1 MKFRKYV
8 SNYIRA
14 IKLVWQRRIFIA
26 WSTDWF
32 IFALPFEA
40 VNLLMGILSL
50 YYYGLMFGEQNPPIL
65 REYGGSF
72 IAYLLL
78 GLAANTLL
86 TYSLTTLVRKTQRLF
101 LGRVN
106 IAGSIMNYI
115 DYLRLSGI
123 PITAWLTVDLFA
135 GYINHLCYFAVY
147 IIAGA
152 VFFGLS
158 IPPNSDILGAV
169 ISLLLGIAA
178 SIGLSLIGAA
188 ILLFIRYPFGR
199 DPLTWIVGL
208 LSSVFSGVYFPP
220 SLIPESLR
228 WISYLLPQTYTLDI
242 MRKCL
247 LGGISLTSQFA
258 SFTILLVEAILLL
271 IVGILMYLKGLDY
284 ILRKEILM

>member
-1 MKFRKYV
+1 
-8 SNYIRA
+8 
-14 IKLVWQRRIFIA
+14 
-26 WSTDWF
+26 
-32 IFALPFEA
+32 
-40 VNLLMGILSL
+40 MGILSL
-50 YYYGLMFGEQNPPIL
+50 YYYGLMFSEQNPPIL

-86 TYSLTTLVRKTQRLF
+86 TYSLTALVRKTQGLF

-106 IAGSIMNYI
+106 IAGSIINFI

-123 PITAWLTVDLFA
+123 PITAWLTVDLFT

-152 VFFGLS
+152 IFFGLS
-158 IPPNSDILGAV
+158 IPPSSDILGAV

-199 DPLTWIVGL
+199 DPLTWIVSL

-247 LGGISLTSQFA
+247 LGGIPLTNQFT

-271 IVGILMYLKGLDY
+271 IIGILVYMKGLDY